1 VPEMVDSKL
10 NEFQGDTAELEKSQ
24 NASMEKINASMIRLA
39 SQVADEIGANSFLI
53 YVDVIKSRANLKT
66 LLHESHCILAA
77 RKKHVLDELKTLEE
91 NDKGVYA

>member
-1 VPEMVDSKL
+1 MVNSKL
-10 NEFQGDTAELEKSQ
+10 NEFQGDASELEKSQ

-66 LLHESHCILAA
+66 LRHCILAA